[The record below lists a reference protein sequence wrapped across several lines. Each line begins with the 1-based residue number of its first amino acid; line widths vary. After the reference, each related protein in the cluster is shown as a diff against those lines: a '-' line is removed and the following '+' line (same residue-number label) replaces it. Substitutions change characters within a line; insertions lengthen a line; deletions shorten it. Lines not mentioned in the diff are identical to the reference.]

1 MTKNALPVALRA
13 AGILVL
19 VESAATF
26 GLALYFV
33 WGIDAGLVIVLQT
46 MLALVGFLV
55 ATSVWLGWL
64 GFGLLKAKRSSRT
77 PAIFWQLMQLLLAGG
92 QFTGQHANIALG
104 VALVIPSIAVI
115 VLLSNKAVAELFK
128 REV

>member
-1 MTKNALPVALRA
+1 MTKKALPVALRA

-19 VESAATF
+19 IECAATL

-33 WGIDAGLVIVLQT
+33 WGINVGIVIVLQT

-64 GFGLLKAKRSSRT
+64 GFGLLNAKRSSRT

-92 QFTGQHANIALG
+92 QFTGQHANFVLG

-115 VLLSNKAVAELFK
+115 VLLSNKTVSALFK
-128 REV
+128 REL